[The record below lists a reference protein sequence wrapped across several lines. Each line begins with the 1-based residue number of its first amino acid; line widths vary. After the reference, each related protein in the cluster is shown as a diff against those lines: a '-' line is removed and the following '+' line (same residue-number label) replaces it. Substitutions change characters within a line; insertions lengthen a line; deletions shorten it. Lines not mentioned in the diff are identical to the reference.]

1 METTDT
7 TKNDSDGPN
16 YPFAVFDLKKSITAY
31 LKERGVNHFCKVTV
45 TLKGRW
51 FELSGKVD
59 SYWTRSVLFS
69 LVPKKNGRRFIID
82 KLQVV
87 TFPEG
92 SAWI

>member
-1 METTDT
+1 MVVGEHAAQC
-7 TKNDSDGPN
+7 PRQRR
-16 YPFAVFDLKKSITAY
+16 VI
-31 LKERGVNHFCKVTV
+31 RVH
-45 TLKGRW
+45 KGRW